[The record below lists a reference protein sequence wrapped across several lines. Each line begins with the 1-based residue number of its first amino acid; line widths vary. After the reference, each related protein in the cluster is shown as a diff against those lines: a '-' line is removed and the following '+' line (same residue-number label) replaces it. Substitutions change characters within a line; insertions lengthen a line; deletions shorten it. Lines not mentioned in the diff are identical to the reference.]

1 MKDHHHT
8 MFAYDYWACN
18 RMIDCILDNDI
29 IDDRILSLISH
40 IIWAQGVWMKRIKKE
55 EVGAYTP
62 FNIIP
67 PQELKEQAAQTHE
80 DYKTFIERTEDFSAV
95 LEYKNSRGEAWQ
107 NTYNDVLTHVAN
119 HGTYH
124 RGQIASRLKEIGM
137 VPPVT
142 DYIAFRR

>member
-1 MKDHHHT
+1 MKTHYHT
-8 MFAYDYWACN
+8 LFAYDYWACN

-29 IDDRILSLISH
+29 IDDRILSLMSH

-62 FNIIP
+62 FNIIAL
-67 PQELKEQAAQTHE
+67 QDLKEQAAQAH
-80 DYKTFIERTEDFSAV
+80 DDFMAFIESAGDFGTV
-95 LEYKNSRGEAWQ
+95 LEYKNSRGDAWQ
-107 NTYNDVLTHVAN
+107 NTYEDVLMHVAN

-124 RGQIASRLKEIGM
+124 RAQIASRLKEIGL

-142 DYIAFRR
+142 DYIAYRR

>member
-1 MKDHHHT
+1 MKQHYHT
-8 MFAYDYWACN
+8 LFAYDYWACN

-29 IDDRILSLISH
+29 IDDRILSLMSH

-62 FNIIP
+62 FNIIAL
-67 PQELKEQAAQTHE
+67 QDLKEQAAQAH
-80 DYKTFIERTEDFSAV
+80 DDFMAFIESVGDFGTV
-95 LEYKNSRGEAWQ
+95 LEYKNSRGDAWQ
-107 NTYNDVLTHVAN
+107 NTYEDVLMHVAN

-124 RGQIASRLKEIGM
+124 RAQIASRLKEIGL

-142 DYIAFRR
+142 DYIAYRR

>member
-1 MKDHHHT
+1 MKTHYHT
-8 MFAYDYWACN
+8 LFAYDYWACN

-29 IDDRILSLISH
+29 LDDRILSLMSH
-40 IIWAQGVWMKRIKKE
+40 IIWAQGVWMKRIKME
-55 EVGAYTP
+55 DVGVYTP
-62 FNIIP
+62 FNIIAL
-67 PQELKEQAAQTHE
+67 QDLKEQAAQAH
-80 DYKTFIERTEDFSAV
+80 DDFMAFIESVGDFSAV
-95 LEYKNSRGEAWQ
+95 LEYKNSRGDAWQ

-124 RGQIASRLKEIGM
+124 RAQIALRLKEIGL